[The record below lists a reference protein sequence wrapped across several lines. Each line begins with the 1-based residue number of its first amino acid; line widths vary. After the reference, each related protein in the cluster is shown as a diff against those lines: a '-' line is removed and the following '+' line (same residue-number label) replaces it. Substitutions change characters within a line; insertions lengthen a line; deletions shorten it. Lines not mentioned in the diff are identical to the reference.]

1 MKNVEIVYRYG
12 SSDAVIR
19 PRPADAGEARRRL
32 DDGSRAFAA
41 LLDNVGGEGAAARR
55 IVDVDPRDLGLHSE
69 GGAPA
74 QRPYAAVLGC
84 ADARVPVEL
93 IFSEGPNDLFVVRVA
108 GNVLG
113 DDALGSLKYA
123 VDHLG
128 DSLKLVVVLGHSG
141 CGAVTAAVDI
151 FLDPGEYLAIASK
164 HVTRSLLDRLLVVVH
179 SAARRMAAIR
189 GPDVTQRAGYRDA
202 LIEAAVVSNAALAAH
217 SVQQEL
223 TRDARGMRA
232 AYGVYL
238 LGTHDVWAPRAGSA
252 DVTGL
257 ADPPRDLDA
266 FHAFGDA
273 VMRSDRIASLLDRAT
288 GQAA

>member
-1 MKNVEIVYRYG
+1 MDMKHVEIVYRYG
-12 SSDAVIR
+12 PGDAVIR

-32 DDGSRAFAA
+32 DEGNRAFAA
-41 LLDNVGGEGAAARR
+41 LLDNVGEEGPAARR
-55 IVDVDPRDLGLHSE
+55 VVEVDPRDLGLLSA
-69 GGAPA
+69 GGAPT

-93 IFSEGPNDLFVVRVA
+93 VFSEGPNDLFVVRVA
-108 GNVLG
+108 GNGLG
-113 DDALGSLKYA
+113 GDALGSLKYA

-151 FLDPGEYLAIASK
+151 FLDPAEYLSIASK
-164 HVTRSLLDRLLVVVH
+164 YNMRGLLDQLLVVVH
-179 SAARRMAAIR
+179 SAARRMAAIW

-202 LIEAAVVSNAALAAH
+202 LVEASVVSNAALAAH
-217 SVQQEL
+217 TVQQEL
-223 TRDARGMRA
+223 SRDARGMRA

-238 LGTHDVWAPRAGSA
+238 LGTHDLWAPRAGSEE
-252 DVTGL
+252 VSGL

-266 FHAFGDA
+266 FHGFGDA
-273 VMRSDRIASLLDRAT
+273 VMRSGRIAALLDRARE
-288 GQAA
+288 

>member
-1 MKNVEIVYRYG
+1 MDMKHVEIVYRYG
-12 SSDAVIR
+12 SGDAVIR

-32 DDGSRAFAA
+32 DEGNRAFAA
-41 LLDNVGGEGAAARR
+41 LLDNVGEEGPAARR
-55 IVDVDPRDLGLHSE
+55 VVEVDPRDLGLLSA
-69 GGAPA
+69 GGAPT

-93 IFSEGPNDLFVVRVA
+93 VFSEGPNDLFVVRVA
-108 GNVLG
+108 GNGLG
-113 DDALGSLKYA
+113 GDALGSLKYA

-151 FLDPGEYLAIASK
+151 FLDPAEYLSIASK
-164 HVTRSLLDRLLVVVH
+164 YTMRGLLDQLLVVVH
-179 SAARRMAAIR
+179 SAARRMAAIW

-202 LIEAAVVSNAALAAH
+202 LVEASVVSNAALAAH
-217 SVQQEL
+217 TVQQEL
-223 TRDARGMRA
+223 SRDARGMRA

-238 LGTHDVWAPRAGSA
+238 LGTHDVWAPRAGSVE
-252 DVTGL
+252 VTGL

-266 FHAFGDA
+266 FHGFGDA
-273 VMRSDRIASLLDRAT
+273 VMRSGRIAALLGRPR
-288 GQAA
+288 G

>member
-1 MKNVEIVYRYG
+1 MDMKHVEIVYRYG
-12 SSDAVIR
+12 SGDAVIR

-32 DDGSRAFAA
+32 DEGNRAFAA
-41 LLDNVGGEGAAARR
+41 LLDNVGEEGPAARR
-55 IVDVDPRDLGLHSE
+55 VVEVDPRDLGLLSA
-69 GGAPA
+69 GGAPT

-93 IFSEGPNDLFVVRVA
+93 VFSEGPNDLFVVRVA
-108 GNVLG
+108 GNGLG
-113 DDALGSLKYA
+113 GDALGSLKYA

-151 FLDPGEYLAIASK
+151 FLDPAEYLSIASK
-164 HVTRSLLDRLLVVVH
+164 YNMRGLLDQLLVVVH
-179 SAARRMAAIR
+179 SAARRMAAIW

-202 LIEAAVVSNAALAAH
+202 LVEASVVSNAALAAH
-217 SVQQEL
+217 TVQQEL
-223 TRDARGMRA
+223 SRDARGMRA

-238 LGTHDVWAPRAGSA
+238 LGTHDVWAPRAGSVE
-252 DVTGL
+252 VTGL

-266 FHAFGDA
+266 FHGFGDA
-273 VMRSDRIASLLDRAT
+273 VMRSGRIAALLDRPR
-288 GQAA
+288 G

>member
-12 SSDAVIR
+12 ASHAATR
-19 PRPADAGEARRRL
+19 PRPVDADGARRRL
-32 DDGSRAFAA
+32 DDGSRAFSA
-41 LLDNVGGEGAAARR
+41 LLERGGEEGAAARR
-55 IVDVDPRDLGLHSE
+55 VVDVDPRDLGLTSE

-108 GNVLG
+108 GNGLG
-113 DDALGSLKYA
+113 GDALGSLKYA

-151 FLDPGEYLAIASK
+151 FLDPAEYLSMASK
-164 HVTRSLLDRLLVVVH
+164 HATRGLLDRLLVVVH
-179 SAARRMAAIR
+179 SAARRMAAIW
-189 GPDVTQRAGYRDA
+189 GPEVTQRAGYRDA
-202 LIEAAVVSNAALAAH
+202 LIEASVVSNAALAAH
-217 SVQQEL
+217 TVQQEL
-223 TRDARGMRA
+223 SRDSRGMCA

-238 LGTHDVWAPRAGSA
+238 LGSHDIWAPRAGSA
-252 DVTGL
+252 DFTGL
-257 ADPPRDLDA
+257 ADPPGGPDA
-266 FHAFGDA
+266 FLAFGDA
-273 VMRSDRIASLLDRAT
+273 VMRSDRIASLLAP
-288 GQAA
+288 AP